1 MYSIHIYIYILYIY
15 IYIYIYI
22 YLIDSPILAKY
33 GHQFSGRVGCVC
45 ERLLVLLYQHKKMMF
60 LK

>member
-15 IYIYIYI
+15 IYIYIY
-22 YLIDSPILAKY
+22 LIDRPILAKY
-33 GHQFSGRVGCVC
+33 GHQFSGRVGGVC